1 MIIKIQETEW
11 TLSQNLM
18 ITSKTILTNFLCRLD
33 SISQV
38 KSYKSTNFL
47 AISKLSQQ
55 LEEEKREREKM
66 QKEIEELK
74 KLNSDLCSAILSSGV
89 NLKK

>member
-1 MIIKIQETEW
+1 M
-11 TLSQNLM
+11 
-18 ITSKTILTNFLCRLD
+18 
-33 SISQV
+33 
-38 KSYKSTNFL
+38 KSYKSSNYLSIT
-47 AISKLSQQ
+47 KLSQQ

-89 NLKK
+89 SLNKK

>member
-1 MIIKIQETEW
+1 M
-11 TLSQNLM
+11 
-18 ITSKTILTNFLCRLD
+18 
-33 SISQV
+33 
-38 KSYKSTNFL
+38 KSYKSTNFI

-66 QKEIEELK
+66 KKEIEELK